1 MVTLQDV
8 YDAFLSR
15 VSDDEWSD
23 CNVTEEDLEW
33 MIKDWRAILNQA
45 IPYFKFPRC
54 SLLIDDITQTFVDPK
69 MSDDEVAVLAIYMK
83 QQWVK
88 RSIDTWENIKTQY
101 EEHEF
106 SQAHLLNQFIKLK
119 DQTATEA
126 KEAEAIYYRAPN
138 KSPYKF
144 RQLAGT
150 GSGSGKRK
158 RRE

>member
-8 YDAFLSR
+8 YDAFLAR
-15 VSDDEWSD
+15 ISDDEWSD

-33 MIKDWRAILNQA
+33 MIKDWRAILQQA

-69 MSDDEVAVLAIYMK
+69 MSDDEVAILAVYMK

-88 RSIDTWENIKTQY
+88 RSIDTWDNIKTQY
-101 EEHEF
+101 EKHEF

-119 DQTATEA
+119 AQANEEA
-126 KEAEAIYYRAPN
+126 KELEAIYYRAPG
-138 KSPYKF
+138 KSPFKF
-144 RQLAGT
+144 GRLAGR
-150 GSGSGKRK
+150 GGGPKRK
-158 RRE
+158 RR

>member
-1 MVTLQDV
+1 MITLQQV
-8 YDAFLSR
+8 YDNFLSR
-15 VSDDEWSD
+15 VTDDEWAD

-33 MIKDWRAILNQA
+33 MIADWRSILNQA

-54 SLLIDDITQTFVDPK
+54 SLLIDDITQTFVDPN
-69 MSDDEVAVLAIYMK
+69 MSEDEVAILAVYMK

-119 DQTATEA
+119 AQADEEA
-126 KEAEAIYYRAPN
+126 KELEAIYYRAPN
-138 KSPYKF
+138 KRVFNFGK
-144 RQLAGT
+144 LAG
-150 GSGSGKRK
+150 GKLK
-158 RRE
+158 RNRRG

>member
-8 YDAFLSR
+8 YDAFLAR
-15 VSDDEWSD
+15 ISDDEWSD

-33 MIKDWRAILNQA
+33 MTKDWRAILQQA

-69 MSDDEVAVLAIYMK
+69 MSDDEVAILAVYMK

-119 DQTATEA
+119 AQANEEA
-126 KEAEAIYYRAPN
+126 KELEAIYYRAPG
-138 KSPYKF
+138 KAPFKF
-144 RQLAGT
+144 GRLAGR
-150 GSGSGKRK
+150 GGGPKRN
-158 RRE
+158 RR

>member
-1 MVTLQDV
+1 MITLQQV
-8 YDAFLSR
+8 YDNFLSLF
-15 VSDDEWSD
+15 SDDEWSD

-33 MIKDWRAILNQA
+33 MVKDWRAILNQA

-69 MSDDEVAVLAIYMK
+69 MSEDEVAILAVYMK

-119 DQTATEA
+119 AQADEEA
-126 KEAEAIYYRAPN
+126 KDLEAIYYRAPQ
-138 KSPYKF
+138 KRVFKYG
-144 RQLAGT
+144 RLAG
-150 GSGSGKRK
+150 GKQ
-158 RRE
+158 RRNRRG